1 MASLKPTVK
10 TAPIFLQKT
19 FRMFQEAPSD
29 VATWNQDGTTI
40 RIHVPHQ
47 FATSVLPKY
56 FKHNNFLSFVRQ
68 LNFYGFRK
76 CKGDAAED
84 AEWWEFHHD
93 KFSREAP
100 HLMQEIRR
108 KSTPEPEH
116 PKEIQ
121 SLKTQIAGL
130 QTQYDSLTQVISNL
144 TGQINQLVAMAAP
157 TTASP
162 KDDDDMSVVSSDD
175 ERMSIDSDVEDAF
188 CSDMAMLELCSSDEL
203 ATIQDMVSIFDS
215 PNAHSF
221 FEGFDQ
227 QHVALNYY

>member
-1 MASLKPTVK
+1 MAAMKPSAK
-10 TAPIFLQKT
+10 GAPIFLQKT
-19 FRMFQEAPSD
+19 FRMFQEAPPD

-47 FATSVLPKY
+47 FATSVLPRY

-76 CKGDAAED
+76 CKASAAADD

-93 KFSREAP
+93 KFSREEP

-121 SLKTQIAGL
+121 NLKSQIAGL
-130 QTQYDSLTQVISNL
+130 QTQYDSLSQCIANL
-144 TGQINQLVAMAAP
+144 TGQIEQLVRLAK
-157 TTASP
+157 P
-162 KDDDDMSVVSSDD
+162 KEEDDMSVVSSDD
-175 ERMSIDSDVEDAF
+175 ERMSICSDVEDAF
-188 CSDMAMLELCSSDEL
+188 CSDMAMLELCSADEL
-203 ATIQDMVSIFDS
+203 ATIQDMVSIFET
-215 PNAHSF
+215 PNAASY
-221 FEGFDQ
+221 FEDFN
-227 QHVALNYY
+227 HHRSLNY